1 MQNFVWMD
9 EQESEGH
16 GRRWC
21 RGAEASGPSW
31 RHTPAEPSSGH
42 SSWTPFLPTAPFFLP
57 SSWYQKDL
65 RRIDGP
71 GGLREVVNPSSKQ
84 SSGYH
89 GLALLEVW
97 LCVWFILTFP
107 AGSRLRLRFQPAACL
122 PACNPNLYTHCF
134 HTEGCPSPLS
144 PDTFREGESAHL
156 GCWWGCSALSTWIW
170 LCHCLAPK
178 ASLSRIHHVTC
189 GQMACSSRM
198 GTVSPPSCT
207 ALWGTGPSSV
217 PVGFRVGHSANS
229 QRAPGL
235 SLYPRTAGEPGIF
248 SPPSDACARYLSSQ
262 QIPAHSWSCLTT
274 VL

>member
-1 MQNFVWMD
+1 MD
-9 EQESEGH
+9 PFLAHSSLSPSVILIPEGPQKNRWSRGIKRGCESIIKAEQWLPRACSSRSLTVCLVH
-16 GRRWC
+16 THV
-21 RGAEASGPSW
+21 PSW
-31 RHTPAEPSSGH
+31 FKAQAQISASS
-42 SSWTPFLPTAPFFLP
+42 LP
-57 SSWYQKDL
+57 
-65 RRIDGP
+65 
-71 GGLREVVNPSSKQ
+71 
-84 SSGYH
+84 
-89 GLALLEVW
+89 
-97 LCVWFILTFP
+97 
-107 AGSRLRLRFQPAACL
+107 

-262 QIPAHSWSCLTT
+262 QIPAHS
-274 VL
+274 